1 MWRCILI
8 ITTTNKGPLASRLA
22 RLNPIFL
29 ACKPGAVHAF
39 LLQALLALLLF
50 SDTWLPE
57 QRLVFADK
65 GDGLKNLF
73 TLRAYLE
80 RMPDSPWAFDAMNH
94 PHGESLWYTDA
105 TPLLALGFRQLRWM
119 GVSAEWLAGPG
130 FHLFLL
136 LSMALSSGFLFAL
149 LRRLGVSAWL
159 ALLLALCWPWAG
171 PQSLRLFIG
180 HFNLSL
186 SWVIPGLWLILLNW
200 EESRKAWQRASWTL
214 VLLLWLVMAGSLH
227 LYYLPMLAMM
237 LGVWMLVQAWIN
249 KKNGRGSL
257 RKIALALVLPALAA
271 GLLLGWIRLTDPF
284 FDLRPAQAQGYNWTV
299 WNLNPD
305 GLWKAY
311 AHLPLPS
318 IPGYQGFMD
327 IENHVYFGGFAIWTM
342 VAGLLLVWQRR
353 MEVPRPTWARA
364 LVISGLA
371 CLVLGLGEYVKSFG
385 GTVNFDNWL
394 HPFKWMRLLSDAPT
408 QFRCLGRLAW
418 PAFLGANIG
427 AALLWE
433 RLWRQQGQWWGKW
446 LMIAL
451 LVPLV
456 TDTWGQIRLLR
467 QHLAPD
473 PFANTA
479 WLAPLAGQIPPE
491 AQAILPLPWYHVGS
505 EDPQL
510 TLDPTNAWEQKCLQ
524 AALALDLPLISSKM
538 SRTPSIH
545 AREVLEWLAGGTKP
559 AALGKAPVLV
569 MFSREESAWP
579 GVPGE
584 EFNLIRQSLLRSR
597 ELPASRGWQELA
609 STGEVSW
616 FLWAGE

>member
-1 MWRCILI
+1 M
-8 ITTTNKGPLASRLA
+8 ASRFV
-22 RLNPIFL
+22 RLTTFFL
-29 ACKPGAVHAF
+29 AFRPGAAHAF

-50 SDTWLPE
+50 SDTWLPGH
-57 QRLVFADK
+57 RLVFADK

-73 TLRAYLE
+73 TLRAYLD

-105 TPLLALGFRQLRWM
+105 TPLLALGFRQLRWL

-136 LSMALSSGFLFAL
+136 LSMALASAL
-149 LRRLGVSAWL
+149 LHQLLRKLGLPAWL
-159 ALLLALCWPWAG
+159 ALLLALCWPWTG
-171 PQSLRLFIG
+171 PQALRLFIG

-186 SWVIPGLWLILLNW
+186 SWVIPGMWLLLLKW
-200 EESRKAWQRASWTL
+200 EESQPPLRRAGFALALLFWM
-214 VLLLWLVMAGSLH
+214 VLTASLH

-249 KKNGRGSL
+249 RKKWRESLGRM
-257 RKIALALVLPALAA
+257 ALALVLPALAA

-284 FDLRPAQAQGYNWTV
+284 FDLRPAQAQGYNWTI

-311 AHLPLPS
+311 AHLPMPS

-342 VAGLLLVWQRR
+342 AAGLFLMWQRR
-353 MEVPRPTWARA
+353 MAVARPVWVRA

-418 PAFLGANIG
+418 PAFFGANIG
-427 AALLWE
+427 AALLWD
-433 RLWRQQGQWWGKW
+433 RLWRQQEKQWGKW
-446 LMIAL
+446 LLLAL
-451 LVPLV
+451 LLPLV
-456 TDTWGQIRLLR
+456 TDAWGQIRLLR

-473 PFANTA
+473 PFDNTT
-479 WLAPLAGQIPPE
+479 WTMPLAGKVPE
-491 AQAILPLPWYHVGS
+491 EVEAILPLPWYHVGS

-510 TLDPTNAWEQKCLQ
+510 TLDPTDAWEQQCLQ

-538 SRTPSIH
+538 SRTPAIH
-545 AREVLEWLAGGTKP
+545 AREVLEWLAGGPKP
-559 AALGKAPVLV
+559 AALGNAPVLV

-584 EFNLIRQSLLRSR
+584 ELSLIREGLLRSR

-609 STGEVSW
+609 RTGEVSW
-616 FLWAGE
+616 FLWEGE